1 MIVVFF
7 IFWGLVLKKDYL
19 EVENFMR
26 FILCISFDNFW
37 EVIVGDCFFLEVRIL
52 YIDLVML
59 DMFNWLIMNGDV
71 SIVLL
76 DLNMIVI
83 IEVMVEK
90 YFRRGDL
97 IGKVLIIDLKEW
109 DWEGNFNGNIYDFI
123 ILVVMVNVFEWLYF
137 CFDFLFL
144 FSILNDVY
152 GGDING
158 EVDINFWYW
167 WGLIGYIY
175 LELKLGI
182 DVDVFVVKFE
192 VF

>member
-1 MIVVFF
+1 MVFF

-97 IGKVLIIDLKEW
+97 IGKVLIIDLKE
-109 DWEGNFNGNIYDFI
+109 
-123 ILVVMVNVFEWLYF
+123 
-137 CFDFLFL
+137 
-144 FSILNDVY
+144 
-152 GGDING
+152 
-158 EVDINFWYW
+158 
-167 WGLIGYIY
+167 
-175 LELKLGI
+175 
-182 DVDVFVVKFE
+182 
-192 VF
+192 